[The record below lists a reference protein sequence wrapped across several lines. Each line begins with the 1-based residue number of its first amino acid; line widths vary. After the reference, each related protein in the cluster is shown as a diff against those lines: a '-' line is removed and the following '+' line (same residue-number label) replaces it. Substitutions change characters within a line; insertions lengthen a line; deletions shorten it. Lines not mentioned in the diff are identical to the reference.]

1 MIELPSLVV
10 WFLIFA
16 SGSTPVV
23 IGRFPTAAECE
34 KTAYEIAVKSD
45 KMRNQ
50 VEQMRGFCVSA
61 KVSIR

>member
-1 MIELPSLVV
+1 MNTVLV

-16 SGSTPVV
+16 SGSQPVV
-23 IGRFPTAAECE
+23 IGQFATAADCE

-61 KVSIR
+61 KVRS